1 MRALCGEQSVDINNN
16 IHTIIHKVINK
27 VINIVVN
34 KVVDNIA
41 ARRTKGRMEGC
52 SVQKTAQ
59 M

>member
-1 MRALCGEQSVDINNN
+1 MDINNN

-34 KVVDNIA
+34 KVVDNID
-41 ARRTKGRMEGC
+41 ARCTKGRMEGC
-52 SVQKTAQ
+52 SVQKTAP